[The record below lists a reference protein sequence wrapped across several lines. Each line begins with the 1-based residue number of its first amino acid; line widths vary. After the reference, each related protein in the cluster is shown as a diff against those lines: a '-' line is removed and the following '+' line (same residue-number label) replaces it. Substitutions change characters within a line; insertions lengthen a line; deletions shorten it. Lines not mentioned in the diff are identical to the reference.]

1 MLKKTGLNS
10 GNRVARLDNE
20 IISLNRV
27 PFKSEFWEFHSFQ
40 ALNIFKRISH
50 SSPEDFPK

>member
-1 MLKKTGLNS
+1 MRNS
-10 GNRVARLDNE
+10 LENIKGLDNE